1 MLQYFFSSKIRIKLL
16 RLFVTHPR
24 KQYYLREISKILDE
38 PLTPVRRELLNL
50 KQVGFLHRAKV
61 ANLIYYDVN
70 DGFLLYQELKS
81 MMEKT
86 EAIECGSN
94 KG

>member
-1 MLQYFFSSKIRIKLL
+1 MKDIHKRI
-16 RLFVTHPR
+16 
-24 KQYYLREISKILDE
+24 QYYLREISKILDE

-50 KQVGFLHRAKV
+50 KQVGFLRRSKV

-86 EAIECGSN
+86 ETFECESS